1 MKLIKRDPNLGYI
14 DSMLWVPKSLIN
26 VDGVKHALEFELPER
41 SMIRVLQLWGEAEH
55 HLIVPRAFWKPED
68 LGFQCIDCRPEYFPK
83 ADIKSNICLDMKP
96 GPGGLLQQTGNDLQ
110 KRAIDALLKSTGG
123 TLQLACISG
132 DTILNLNRAGKGFKM
147 SIREAFKRVH
157 SRHARY
163 SWDIGIPTYV
173 RAHQGERIGLQR
185 VRNIIYKGK
194 RKTYRLKLE
203 DGKELRLT
211 REHEVLTTQGFL
223 SLKDGLKPGH
233 YIMVDGGRGKSS
245 DSIHLQKTVYK
256 RLNWYPCHPFAHKN
270 GNKKGPLRGRKQ
282 VYVLEEHRAVAEAAL
297 NHLSLAQ
304 YRSRCRIGDTRGLVF
319 IDPAKFHV
327 HHKDEN
333 CKNNAPDNLE
343 ILLVEE
349 HLSRHRPG
357 ANAFGYGIPTPVR
370 LVSVAEYAV
379 EDVYDLVCAD
389 PHRNF
394 VANGIVIHNCGKGK
408 TVVALHLASILKVPT
423 IIAVDNTHLLRQ
435 WQEEIAKHLV
445 VPSGVGL
452 IQGQIRDWNKDI
464 VMTTYQTLARW
475 ADTMPEYIRRRFGL
489 VIWDEGHHVN
499 APTFSKSAPLF
510 YGYRLALTATPDR
523 LDGSHV
529 ICQHHVGDIIFKDV
543 IQECPPSI
551 TFKWTG
557 YKLDLEDEEIKKAVC
572 DKNSEIHLG
581 KIASHFGSNRSRM
594 VDIVLPEVERL
605 VAMKHKVLVLSYSV
619 DEVINLMTLWTRQ
632 DPNTPLYSEIPYPAP
647 AEVGETVTPVELK
660 PAAAKRLES
669 TIAEI
674 RRNLGRQN
682 LPAAKRT
689 AFEER
694 LKNYTLL
701 VHQFEVWKKTE
712 KLYRQR
718 QRQFIHELLSAP
730 SSSGLFTEAVK
741 PEDRFKML
749 RERQVIFAIMKYG
762 KEGLDDKKLSAIV
775 VSEPMSDR
783 NTLQQIMGRPR
794 NKSNSELVFL
804 EDDISPLIG
813 QCRKLRRHLRDWP
826 IEEGGPF
833 RYNLVGHPATLRR
846 QGATT
851 WNQLSQQTTSRWNPA
866 AVRHAGLRSP
876 AVPTNTLR

>member
-1 MKLIKRDPNLGYI
+1 MKLIKLDPNLGYI
-14 DSMLWVPKSLIN
+14 SNMLWIPKSQIN

-68 LGFQCIDCRPEYFPK
+68 LNFQCIDCRPDYFPK
-83 ADIKSNICLDMKP
+83 ADIRSNICLDMKP
-96 GPGGLLQQTGNDLQ
+96 GPGGLLQQTGSNLQ
-110 KRAIDALLKSTGG
+110 AKAIEALLNSMGG
-123 TLQLACISG
+123 TLQLACVSG
-132 DTILNLNRAGKGFKM
+132 DTVLNLNRAGKGFRM
-147 SIREAFKRVH
+147 SIKEAFSRAH
-157 SRHARY
+157 SRHDRY

-173 RAHQGERIGLQR
+173 RAHQGDRIGLQPL
-185 VRNIIYKGK
+185 RNIVYKGQ
-194 RKTYRLKLE
+194 RKTYRIKLA
-203 DGKELRLT
+203 DGKELRIT
-211 REHEVLTTQGFL
+211 RDHEVLTTQGFL
-223 SLKDGLKPGH
+223 SIKDGLSPGH
-233 YIMVDGGRGKSS
+233 LVVVDSGTTKRPTSV
-245 DSIHLQKTVYK
+245 HQKKPVYK
-256 RLNWYPCHPFAHKN
+256 RLNWYACHPFAHKN
-270 GNKKGPLRGRKQ
+270 GNKNGPQRGKKQ
-282 VYVLEEHRAVAEAAL
+282 VYVLEEHRAVAEATL

-304 YRSRCRIGDTRGLVF
+304 YRSRCRMGDIKELVF
-319 IDPAKFHV
+319 IDPAKYHV

-333 CKNNAPDNLE
+333 YRNNSPDNLE

-349 HLSRHRPG
+349 HLAKHRPG
-357 ANAFGYGIPTPVR
+357 SKAFGHGIPTVVK
-370 LVSVAEYAV
+370 LISIADYGV

-394 VANGIVIHNCGKGK
+394 VANGVVVHNCGKGK

-435 WQEEIAKHLV
+435 WQDEIAKHLV
-445 VPSGVGL
+445 VPGGVGL
-452 IQGQIRDWNKDI
+452 VQGQIKDWKKDI
-464 VMTTYQTLARW
+464 VMATYQTLARW
-475 ADTMPEYIRRRFGL
+475 ADTMPEHIRRRFGL

-510 YGYRLALTATPDR
+510 YGYRLALTATPER

-543 IQECPPSI
+543 IQNCPPSI

-557 YKLDLEDEEIKKAVC
+557 YKLDLEDEVVRKDVC

-581 KIASHFGSNRSRM
+581 KIASHFGGNRDRM
-594 VDIVLPEVERL
+594 VNIVLPEVQRL
-605 VAMKHKVLVLSYSV
+605 VSMKHKVLVLSYSV
-619 DEVINLMTLWTRQ
+619 DEVINLMTLWTTQ
-632 DPNTPLYSEIPYPAP
+632 DPNALLYSEIPYPTATD
-647 AEVGETVTPVELK
+647 VGETVNPVELK
-660 PAAAKRLES
+660 PSAATRLEG

-674 RRNLGRQN
+674 RRNLSRQN
-682 LPAAKRT
+682 LPASKRA
-689 AFEER
+689 AFDER
-694 LKNYTLL
+694 LKNYSLL
-701 VHQFEVWKKTE
+701 LRQFEVWKKTE

-718 QRQFIHELLSAP
+718 QRQFIRALLAAP
-730 SSSGLFTEAVK
+730 STSGLFTEAVK

-749 RERQVIFAIMKYG
+749 RERQVVFAIMKYG

-794 NKSNSELVFL
+794 DKINSELVFL

-826 IEEGGPF
+826 VEEGGPF
-833 RYNLVGHPATLRR
+833 RYTLIGHPATLRR
-846 QGATT
+846 QGATS
-851 WNQLSQQTTSRWNPA
+851 WSQMSQQTTSKWNPRA
-866 AVRHAGLRSP
+866 GKPAGLRSP
-876 AVPTNTLR
+876 AVSASTSR